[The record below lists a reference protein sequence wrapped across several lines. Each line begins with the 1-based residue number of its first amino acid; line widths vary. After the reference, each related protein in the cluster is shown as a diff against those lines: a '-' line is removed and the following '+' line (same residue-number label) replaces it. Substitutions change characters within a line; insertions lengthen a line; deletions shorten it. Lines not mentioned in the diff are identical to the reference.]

1 MFDTMLR
8 PIIDPP
14 LNAAARM
21 LARSGLSAN
30 AVTVVGGVAGVAAG
44 GAIAAGRFALAVGL
58 IALSR
63 LADGLDGPLSR
74 QTRSTDLG
82 GYLDVI
88 ADYAFYTAI
97 PMGFAFARPEWTLPA
112 ACLLAG
118 FLMASTS
125 FLGFATLAAK
135 RGLQTD
141 AQGKKSFFYLGGL
154 AEGAE
159 TIVVLALSA
168 LVPAWF
174 PVLAYGYATVCV
186 LTVFGRV
193 ASAARLLG
201 GAE

>member
-1 MFDTMLR
+1 MFDTLLR

-21 LARSGLSAN
+21 VARAGLSAN
-30 AVTVVGGVAGVAAG
+30 AVTVLGGAAGVAAG
-44 GAIAAGRFALAVGL
+44 VSVAAGQFVLAVAL

-63 LADGLDGPLSR
+63 LADGLDGPLAR

-97 PMGFAFARPEWTLPA
+97 PIGFAFARPEWALPA
-112 ACLLAG
+112 ACLLGG

-135 RGLQTD
+135 RGLETE

-159 TIVVLALSA
+159 TIAVLGLSA

-174 PVLAYGYATVCV
+174 PVLAYGYAVVCV
-186 LTVFGRV
+186 LTVAGRV
-193 ASAARLLG
+193 AAAMQLLG
-201 GAE
+201 EAR